1 MRAVADQCMVHECAQ
16 IVGAAVG
23 GGVLLL
29 AIGVGVA
36 VAVCAAKKSKST
48 KLIRPNSPSTEGNE
62 EDESDDDVQGNTTQ
76 RRASVTKVVIERSCS
91 NHSVL
96 VCDLRT
102 GSATLSICTCS
113 FMRLSSFVNM
123 YMNMYN
129 CTLSR

>member
-23 GGVLLL
+23 GAVLLL
-29 AIGVGVA
+29 AVGVGVA
-36 VAVCAAKKSKST
+36 VAVCAAKKKSKSR
-48 KLIRPNSPSTEGNE
+48 KLIRPNSPSAEGNE
-62 EDESDDDVQGNTTQ
+62 EDDSDDDITEGNTTQ

-102 GSATLSICTCS
+102 GSAVLSICDY
-113 FMRLSSFVNM
+113 LH
-123 YMNMYN
+123 
-129 CTLSR
+129 L